1 MTIITKLI
9 YKCSGKP
16 RKSKEDAVEE
26 SSEVE

>member
-1 MTIITKLI
+1 MTITNLI
-9 YKCSGKP
+9 YKYSGKP